1 MATISELRQGIADNL
16 SSIYG
21 LRVSPTMLDAPR
33 PPVAMVYPDTV
44 EYDLNANRGA
54 DTFTFIVYVLVG
66 RADDRTAQNRLD
78 AYVVGPDSVKTAIEA
93 DRTLG
98 GAADTLRV
106 TSMENYQQ
114 VSIGDTV
121 YLAVEFMVE
130 VVA

>member
-1 MATISELRQGIADNL
+1 MGNLTAIREGIAQNL
-16 SSIYG
+16 TAIRG

-33 PPVAMVYPDTV
+33 PPVAMVYPDAI

-78 AYVVGPDSVKTAIEA
+78 GYIVGDESVKTAIEA

-98 GAADTLRV
+98 GAANTCRV
-106 TSMENYQQ
+106 AAMRNYQQ
-114 VSIGDTV
+114 TTVGDVV
-121 YLAVEFMVE
+121 YLSAEFEVE